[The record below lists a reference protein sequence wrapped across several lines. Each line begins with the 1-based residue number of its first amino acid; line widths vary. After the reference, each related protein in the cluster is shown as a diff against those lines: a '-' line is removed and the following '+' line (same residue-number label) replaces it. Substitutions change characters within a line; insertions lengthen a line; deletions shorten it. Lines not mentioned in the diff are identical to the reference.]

1 MVFDNATLGNIV
13 AVRPSTAQSDKDADS
28 YYVLVRTFT

>member
-13 AVRPSTAQSDKDADS
+13 AVRPAAAQSDKDADA
-28 YYVLVRTFT
+28 YYVLVRSFT